1 MLRFWLVNSE
11 AYLRVSAKL
20 NWAEEHI
27 KNLNAATDRFR
38 KAHPDIVVAEP
49 HEDLGEVWH
58 KVAYVPEI
66 PDPIALM
73 LGDALYNLR
82 AALDYLAQELVV
94 AAGNEP
100 SGQTAFPIF
109 DTADEYWERMGRK
122 VKGMRQSAIEAI
134 NRIQPYEGGFSHALW
149 QLHRLN
155 NIDKHRVLLT
165 IALVNSGR
173 TMTPIEE
180 QEFAERFKRVHGAYP
195 TGTSRWRFR
204 HGKEF
209 PVPLNASDILLKVP
223 VSEVQKDV
231 RFSFDIA
238 FSEREV
244 KAGTTVFVLLRV
256 IADQVFEVV
265 RSMGPHLQ

>member
-1 MLRFWLVNSE
+1 MGAN
-11 AYLRVSAKL
+11 AYARVLAKL

-38 KAHPDIVVAEP
+38 KAHPNIVVPER
-49 HEDLGEVWH
+49 HEDLGEIWH

-82 AALDYLAQELVV
+82 AALDYLAHELVV
-94 AAGNEP
+94 IAGNEP
-100 SGQTAFPIF
+100 SRQTAFPIF
-109 DTADEYWERMGRK
+109 DKPNEYWEGMARK
-122 VKGMRQSAIEAI
+122 VKGMRQMAIESI
-134 NRIQPYEGGFSHALW
+134 NRIQPYEGGFGHALW

-173 TMTPIEE
+173 TMTPGEE
-180 QEFAERFKRVHGAYP
+180 QQFAERFKRVHGAYP
-195 TGTSRWRFR
+195 TGASRWRMLR
-204 HGKEF
+204 GKAF
-209 PVPLNASDILLKVP
+209 PVSLNAGDILLKVP
-223 VSEVQKDV
+223 ISEAQEDV

-238 FSEREV
+238 FNEREV
-244 KAGTTVFVLLRV
+244 KAGTTVFVLSRMMS
-256 IADQVFEVV
+256 DQVFEVV

>member
-1 MLRFWLVNSE
+1 MGSAPYF
-11 AYLRVSAKL
+11 RVLAKL

-38 KAHPDIVVAEP
+38 KAHTDIVIREP

-66 PDPIALM
+66 PAPLGLL

-82 AALDYLAQELVV
+82 AALDYLAYELVL
-94 AAGNEP
+94 AGGNEP

-109 DTADEYWERMGRK
+109 DTADEYWERMARK

-155 NIDKHRVLLT
+155 NIDKHRALLT
-165 IALVNSGR
+165 IALVNTAR
-173 TMTPIEE
+173 TMTPSEE
-180 QEFAERFKRVHGAYP
+180 QQFAERFKRVHGAYP
-195 TGTSRWRFR
+195 TGTSQWRFR
-204 HGKEF
+204 RGKGF
-209 PVPLNASDILLKVP
+209 PVPLNAGDVLLKVP
-223 VSEVQKDV
+223 ISEVQEDM
-231 RFSFDIA
+231 RFGFDIA
-238 FSEREV
+238 FDEGEV
-244 KAGTTVFVLLRV
+244 KASMTIFVFLRTV
-256 IADQVFEVV
+256 ADQVFRVIE
-265 RSMGPHLQ
+265 SLGPHLQ